1 MILCRLALRIG
12 CFFIFCALCFH
23 AAAQPALPEI
33 GGAADKGIVIL
44 SWNCQ
49 YDGVKSIT
57 VLRSADSE
65 QNFVPVGMVRKIAK
79 GPQAFVDGHAA
90 PGKNYYKLSLLFKT
104 GLNWKT
110 NRVAVVVTPLATET
124 SRLTLPPNDS
134 LQRYIVTEDI
144 TNAGGAGRIATETLV
159 KAGKGRLAPSNMS
172 AVGPSTVGRVYE
184 TQARPAPPKQKVSIS
199 FDVDE
204 RNAGRPA
211 DAVAQDPT
219 KRKVTISYE
228 DPMEHPVDLVKSRYI
243 NADPLTGH
251 ILMTLP
257 DDIYDHHYSVK
268 FYNSANRAVIED
280 PHITAP
286 KIIIDRRNFQRRGV
300 YRFVLRKDVTE
311 LESGYVTIN

>member
-1 MILCRLALRIG
+1 MGLFLLLCL
-12 CFFIFCALCFH
+12 LCCDV
-23 AAAQPALPEI
+23 AAQPLLPDV
-33 GGAADKGIVIL
+33 GAAADKGIVIL

-57 VLRSADSE
+57 VLRSTDSE
-65 QNFVPVGMVRKIAK
+65 QNYAPVGMVRKIAK

-90 PGKNYYKLSLLFKT
+90 AGKNYYKLSLLYKT

-110 NRVAVVVTPLATET
+110 NRVAVVVAPLATET
-124 SRLTLPPNDS
+124 SRFSLPPNDS
-134 LQRYIVTEDI
+134 LQRYIVTENI

-159 KAGKGRLAPSNMS
+159 KAGKGRLAPSDQS
-172 AVGPSTVGRVYE
+172 AVVPSSTVGRVYE
-184 TQARPAPPKQKVSIS
+184 TPPHQAPAPKQKVSIS
-199 FDVDE
+199 FNVDDTKTE
-204 RNAGRPA
+204 RPA
-211 DAVAQDPT
+211 QPASGALQDPT
-219 KRKVTISYE
+219 KRKVTITYE
-228 DPMEHPVDLVKSRYI
+228 DPMEHPVDLVKSRYV
-243 NADPLTGH
+243 NTDPASGH

-257 DDIYDHHYSVK
+257 DDINEHHYSIK

-280 PHITAP
+280 PHITAA